1 MWMAESKMLARE
13 RKRLADGAPSRDL
26 SMYSNWRDTARDENL
41 ELLRIYG
48 KRLIGQV
55 AGMGEALDIL
65 KIDKALEYEG
75 IPEAERP
82 DLAERLNLLH
92 SIAMERAK
100 IEAAH
105 G

>member
-1 MWMAESKMLARE
+1 MISHE
-13 RKRLADGAPSRDL
+13 RKRLADGAPPRDL
-26 SMYSNWRDTARDENL
+26 SLYSDWRRTARSENL

-48 KRLIGQV
+48 ARLIGQV
-55 AGMGEALDIL
+55 VGMGEALDIL
-65 KIDKALEYEG
+65 KIDKALEYEE
-75 IPEAERP
+75 IPDTERP
-82 DLAERLNLLH
+82 DLAQRLSLLH